1 MNLLLHDINI
11 KESIE
16 IAKDELN
23 FLKTYI
29 NSNTLE
35 NYISLT
41 STSLIQINK
50 NRNYI
55 QSDKKIL
62 SAIEIQDYH
71 KKLIYERI
79 QAILKL
85 DYPYNTLLIKK
96 YVEKKL
102 DEEINEEMGFSDST
116 RKRKLKDAYLQF
128 AFQLDIVQYNV
139 LCEDSFEYDSLESK
153 ILEFCAKPKTRS
165 EIQFYC
171 NIHSR
176 PYFCQTYLK
185 PLLEDNKLLMLYP
198 DKPKSKKQRYYTNRK
213 KDA

>member
-85 DYPYNTLLIKK
+85 DYPYNALLMKK

-128 AFQLDIVQYNV
+128 AFQLDLVKYNV
-139 LCEDSFEYDSLESK
+139 LCENSFEYDPLKTK
-153 ILEFCAKPKTRS
+153 ILDFCTKPKTRN

-171 NIHSR
+171 NIQSR
-176 PYFCQTYLK
+176 SYFCQTYLK
-185 PLLEDNKLLMLYP
+185 PLLEDKKLLMLYP